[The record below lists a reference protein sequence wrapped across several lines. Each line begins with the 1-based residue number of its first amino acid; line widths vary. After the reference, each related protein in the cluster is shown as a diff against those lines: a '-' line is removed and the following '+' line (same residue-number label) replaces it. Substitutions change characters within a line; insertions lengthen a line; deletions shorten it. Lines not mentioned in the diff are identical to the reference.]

1 MTAFSSLDDIIGPL
15 KSLTILGST
24 GSIGVSTLDVVGR
37 HPEQYRIHALVAGHN
52 VDVLTQQILRF
63 RPDRVVTATNEIRE
77 SLSKRLIDSGLARR
91 VWPELLYGPKAR
103 VEAATGPEVDFVMS
117 AIVGV
122 AGLEATYEAIRCGKR
137 VGLANKE
144 VLVAS
149 GKLVID
155 AARKSGTELIPV
167 DSEHNGAHQ
176 CLRAGKRS
184 EVARLILTAS
194 GGPFRETSRDKLAA
208 VTPAQALNHPTWKM
222 GRRITIDSATLMN
235 KGFEVI
241 EACWLFDFSA
251 DEVDVVIHPQ
261 SSIHAMVEYT
271 DGSVIAQISATD
283 MRMPIQYALTYPARE
298 AAPVPR
304 LDWGQARSWTF
315 CAPDIEK
322 FPALRLA
329 YQAQRAG
336 GSATCTLNAADEVA
350 VDAFLREQIRFP
362 AIAEVVEETLER
374 VPNRQPKSIE
384 EVLEVDEQSRSVAR
398 EVIRHNADVLQ
409 EERGR
414 LSVRA

>member
-1 MTAFSSLDDIIGPL
+1 MGRL
-15 KSLTILGST
+15 KTLTLLGST

-37 HPEQYRIHALVAGHN
+37 HPEKYQVYALVAGSN
-52 VDVLTQQILRF
+52 VDLLVRQIDRF
-63 RPDRVVTATNEIRE
+63 RPRIAVTATEQARE
-77 SLSKRLIDSGLARR
+77 NLISRLAELGLPRHS
-91 VWPELLYGPKAR
+91 WPELLWGASGR
-103 VEAATGPEVDFVMS
+103 VEAAIASEVDFVMS

-122 AGLEATYEAIRCGKR
+122 AGLEATFEAICRGKR

-149 GKLVID
+149 GKLVTE

-176 CLRAGKRS
+176 CLRAGQRG

-194 GGPFRETSRDKLAA
+194 GGPFRETPADKLAE
-208 VTPAQALNHPTWKM
+208 VTPEDALNHPTWKM

-241 EACWLFDFSA
+241 EACWLFGFSA

-261 SSIHAMVEYT
+261 SSVHAMIEYL

-283 MRMPIQYALTYPARE
+283 MRMPIQYALTYPARDS
-298 AAPVPR
+298 APVPR
-304 LDWGQARSWTF
+304 LDWAQARNWTF
-315 CAPDIEK
+315 SVPDFKK

-329 YQAQRAG
+329 YDAFRAG
-336 GSATCTLNAADEVA
+336 GSATCTLNAADEIA
-350 VDAFLREQIRFP
+350 VGAFLDRKISFP
-362 AIAEVVEETLER
+362 SIAAVVEETLSR
-374 VPNRQPKSIE
+374 VTNRQASSVQEI
-384 EVLEVDEQSRSVAR
+384 LEIDEQSRAEARNIVSKYAGVGVQDRQPDSVEA
-398 EVIRHNADVLQ
+398 
-409 EERGR
+409 
-414 LSVRA
+414 